1 MLRFETQHGSRL
13 PCPYL
18 PETYHRRV
26 LGKNSSAD
34 EYAFGMFPLICCI
47 YRLCFISVDALVLQ
61 TASSNTMMLCSNAI
75 GQCVVRTSFEP
86 VIFFDAFGHDLFWVM
101 PQLCRNHLDFSIWD
115 LRLTAI
121 DSRMDHGPLQG
132 LPPNVLGLTVSRSW
146 ARWAESK
153 LAIDY
158 CLPGATCSWRLGNSF
173 HESCTSRPRP
183 SST

>member
-1 MLRFETQHGSRL
+1 MFYFRRC
-13 PCPYL
+13 PCSP
-18 PETYHRRV
+18 
-26 LGKNSSAD
+26 NSKL
-34 EYAFGMFPLICCI
+34 EYN
-47 YRLCFISVDALVLQ
+47 DALFECDR
-61 TASSNTMMLCSNAI
+61 TMCCTH
-75 GQCVVRTSFEP
+75 QFRTHYF
-86 VIFFDAFGHDLFWVM
+86 FFDAFGHDLFWVM